1 MIGERAQDVIE
12 QLADQ
17 NDLFPISQCYQEFL
31 DRFAAQLRLQD
42 IVEVFLAEQVQPI
55 LADTAKQRVQE
66 SGGESAACPIGE
78 RPRERHCRHAE
89 PPGPALREAL
99 GIPGEKADQPHGA
112 HFEQRAFNAPISHAS
127 RPSRPRRVF
136 QFGYGFRHTNNDYR
150 ANTRTAAIPNV
161 PDARILRMKDVGT

>member
-1 MIGERAQDVIE
+1 M
-12 QLADQ
+12 
-17 NDLFPISQCYQEFL
+17 
-31 DRFAAQLRLQD
+31 
-42 IVEVFLAEQVQPI
+42 EVFLAEQVQPI

-78 RPRERHCRHAE
+78 RPRERHCGHAK

-136 QFGYGFRHTNNDYR
+136 QFGYGFRHTNKR
-150 ANTRTAAIPNV
+150 LSGKHTHGSHPECSGRPNT
-161 PDARILRMKDVGT
+161 PDKRCGHVIERPGGEHPEAPPPHLGQSSPT